1 MDSYKRSTQ
10 VERGETKELLTEL
23 TDAADEATRNH
34 KCWPKA
40 PNALSRRMNRL
51 AGRDTSP
58 SWSGVAT

>member
-40 PNALSRRMNRL
+40 PNALSRRM
-51 AGRDTSP
+51 
-58 SWSGVAT
+58 